1 MQFVIFLS
9 SVNLTSREQDLV
21 SLKQERR
28 YPQPLSHSHNSP
40 YFIIIIEQG
49 PFSFIKDHIRFKKK
63 HMLCRSASNKMII
76 KYNDKSVYKYIFG
89 VK

>member
-9 SVNLTSREQDLV
+9 SLNLTSREQGLV

-40 YFIIIIEQG
+40 YLIIIIEQDS
-49 PFSFIKDHIRFKKK
+49 FSFIKDDKRIKKK
-63 HMLCRSASNKMII
+63 HALLQRSNKMII
-76 KYNDKSVYKYIFG
+76 KYNEKISL
-89 VK
+89 